1 MLYVT
6 MKKSLYVLL
15 ANSLVFYKKLVAYL
29 KAYGFKVNSYDTCV
43 ANMDINFS
51 QITVCWH
58 VDDFKVSCK
67 GPFEVTNLSTYLS
80 VIYGEK
86 MTVTRGPVHEYLGM
100 DLDFSEKVNAKIS
113 MIKYICGVL
122 E

>member
-1 MLYVT
+1 MLKPTLHRKYLTHDKKVTAMLYVT

-43 ANMDINFS
+43 ANMDINGS

-58 VDDFKVSCK
+58 VDDILW
-67 GPFEVTNLSTYLS
+67 N
-80 VIYGEK
+80 
-86 MTVTRGPVHEYLGM
+86 
-100 DLDFSEKVNAKIS
+100 
-113 MIKYICGVL
+113 
-122 E
+122 